1 MEKQPKERCFS
12 AIPHLS
18 ESFYTH
24 LSVFISPVLILSF
37 PTLAYLG
44 LLSPARFLL
53 TGAKCSEHAVFVSA
67 DECTEHVSQ
76 LALCGTGSAAGQKR

>member
-76 LALCGTGSAAGQKR
+76 LALCGMGSAAGQKR